1 MPGNPDWTFSWNVV
15 RDIQEMWSLPSMVTA
30 YRAGTIIAV
39 TAGVVGWFMVLRRQT
54 FAGHTISLAGFPG
67 AAGAVLLGIASGYG
81 YFGFCVGA
89 ALVIAYGTRP
99 GSREPA
105 HESALTGVVQAF
117 VLACGM
123 LFVSLYGG
131 FLNQVA
137 NLLFGSILGIT
148 NGDVIV
154 LAAVAAAVV
163 GAMAVIGRPLLFAS
177 VDPDVAQARG
187 VPVRLLGALFLVLL
201 GAATAEVS
209 QITGSLLVFALL
221 VMPAATAQI
230 ITARPGL
237 SLLLTVVIGLVVTWV
252 GFAFAFFTVYPIG
265 FYITTFAFG
274 AYVLAYLVRGL
285 GPAIAARIARS
296 GTERPGAPKVA
307 AAP

>member
-1 MPGNPDWTFSWNVV
+1 MPGNPAWSLSWNVV
-15 RDIQEMWSLPSMVTA
+15 RDIQEMWSLPSMVNA

-81 YFGFCVGA
+81 YFGFCVAA

-99 GSREPA
+99 GNRAPA

-117 VLACGM
+117 ALACGM

-131 FLNQVA
+131 FLNQVD

-148 NGDVIV
+148 DGDVIV
-154 LAAVAAAVV
+154 LAAVAVAVL
-163 GAMAVIGRPLLFAS
+163 GAMAAIGRPLLFAS
-177 VDPDVAQARG
+177 VDPDVARARG

-237 SLLLTVVIGLVVTWV
+237 SLLLTVLIGLVVTWV
-252 GFAFAFFTVYPIG
+252 GFAFAFFTIYPIG

-274 AYVLAYLVRGL
+274 AYVLAYLVRGA
-285 GPAIAARIARS
+285 GPMLAARVSRLRS
-296 GTERPGAPKVA
+296 TSHAAKTVGAA
-307 AAP
+307 